1 MKSAGLLSVIAG
13 MFGRLDMLP
22 EIDKKRF
29 KKSKDKCSYFSKK
42 CKQTKGK
49 RHKSQKQRSN
59 RRKAKIKDRK

>member
-1 MKSAGLLSVIAG
+1 MKSAGLLSVVAG
-13 MFGRLDMLP
+13 MFGGLDMLP
-22 EIDKKRF
+22 EIDKK
-29 KKSKDKCSYFSKK
+29 KLKSKDKGSYFSKK